1 MSVKTDIE
9 IAREAKTKPIA
20 DVAAKIGIPAEALV
34 PYGWTK
40 AKVSFDYINKIQGNK
55 DGKLILLQ
63 GAVSKNIEVYR
74 FDGHSL
80 TRDTDAT
87 LSMPGRPGAIATR
100 YNR

>member
-40 AKVSFDYINKIQGNK
+40 AKVSFDYIKKIQGNK
-55 DGKLILLQ
+55 DGMLILVTAISPTPKPAARSPI
-63 GAVSKNIEVYR
+63 GGS
-74 FDGHSL
+74 SC
-80 TRDTDAT
+80 
-87 LSMPGRPGAIATR
+87 PGEHWHGRI
-100 YNR
+100 